1 MINKSIVYLS
11 RKYLS
16 GRKSKGIG
24 KTHYLCLIGI
34 TLGVLALLCV
44 TSVMNGFRSD
54 IYNRITGT
62 FSQVRITA
70 DAGATVKDYPVLCN
84 QLQAMKF
91 AASPVIRNELLLK
104 SGQVILPTLCF
115 GIEPD
120 RHKKVSSLLRIADNP
135 HGEIVQGILAGDIVP
150 ETFNASGI
158 ALGAGLASQLGVYLG
173 DEIQVLSPVFNIP
186 TAFGMIPH
194 IRFLKVQAIF
204 AAGMPEYDQN
214 FSFMSINTAAF
225 FASYSPGEADYI
237 EVKPVTTS
245 LSKNI
250 MSSLKKSFPGY
261 QIEDWSSFDPN
272 LYSAIRFEKFL
283 MFVIMLFMFII
294 ASFNLT
300 GNLLKTIS
308 QKKREL
314 GLLKALGLTDKD
326 LQGLFLLQALFL
338 CSVGIVVGLS
348 LGSFLLLLQKYT
360 GVVKL
365 GFGSGEAIILPVK
378 FLFTDYA
385 LIVVVAYI
393 ITILSVLLPLKRLS
407 KINAVELIKRAV

>member
-1 MINKSIVYLS
+1 MINKSVVYLS
-11 RKYLS
+11 RKYLN
-16 GRKSKGIG
+16 GRKSKGIS

-44 TSVMNGFRSD
+44 TTVMNGFRFD
-54 IYNRITGT
+54 IRNRITGT
-62 FSQVRITA
+62 FSEIRIVANEGETLKNY
-70 DAGATVKDYPVLCN
+70 DVICN
-84 QLQAMKF
+84 QLQDMKF
-91 AASPVIRNELLLK
+91 YASPVIRNELLLK
-104 SGQVILPTLCF
+104 YEQIVLPTLCF
-115 GIEPD
+115 GIEAE
-120 RHKKVSSLLRIADNP
+120 KQKNVSSLLQKPQDV
-135 HGEIVQGILAGDIVP
+135 GSEIIQGIVAGNIVP
-150 ETFNASGI
+150 EEFNSSGI

-173 DEIQVLSPVFNIP
+173 DEIQVLSPMFNIP
-186 TAFGMIPH
+186 TAFGMIPR

-214 FSFMSINTAAF
+214 YSLIGIDNAAF
-225 FASYSPGEADYI
+225 FASYTDNETDYI
-237 EVKPVTTS
+237 EIKPFPNS
-245 LSKNI
+245 PKNHI
-250 MSSLKKSFPGY
+250 MQTLKKAFPQY

-326 LQGLFLLQALFL
+326 VQTLFLLQALFL
-338 CSVGIVVGLS
+338 CTVGIITGLG
-348 LGSFLLLLQKYT
+348 LGSILLLIQKYT

-365 GFGSGEAIILPVK
+365 GMGGGEAIILPVK
-378 FLFTDYA
+378 FLFTDYL

-393 ITILSVLLPLKRLS
+393 ITFLSVLLPLQRLS
-407 KINAVELIKRAV
+407 KINAVELIKRTV

>member
-1 MINKSIVYLS
+1 MINKSIVFLA

-16 GRKSKGIG
+16 GRKTRGIG
-24 KTHYLCLIGI
+24 KAHYLCLIGI
-34 TLGVLALLCV
+34 TLGVLSLLCV
-44 TSVMNGFRSD
+44 TSVMNGFRFD
-54 IYNRITGT
+54 IRNRITGT
-62 FSQVRITA
+62 FAEIRISAKGGETIKGYSA
-70 DAGATVKDYPVLCN
+70 ICN
-84 QLQAMKF
+84 QLQDMKF
-91 AASPVIRNELLLK
+91 SASPVIRNELLLK
-104 SGQVILPTLCF
+104 YDSVVLPTLCF
-115 GIEPD
+115 GIEPN
-120 RHKKVSSLLRIADNP
+120 RHKNVSSLLQKPDT
-135 HGEIVQGILAGDIVP
+135 GSKEIIQGLLVGNISP
-150 ETFNASGI
+150 EEFSASGI

-173 DEIQVLSPVFNIP
+173 DEIQVLSPMFNVP

-214 FSFMSINTAAF
+214 FSFMSIDNAVF

-237 EVKPVTTS
+237 EVKPFS
-245 LSKNI
+245 QMRKNQPLKT
-250 MSSLKKSFPGY
+250 LKKAFPDF

-300 GNLLKTIS
+300 GNLLKMIS

-326 LQGLFLLQALFL
+326 LQSLFLVQALFL
-338 CSVGIVVGLS
+338 CSAGIILGFT
-348 LGSFLLLLQKYT
+348 LGSLLLLIQKYT
-360 GVVKL
+360 GIVKL
-365 GFGSGEAIILPVK
+365 SLGGGNSIILPVK
-378 FLFTDYA
+378 FAFTDYL
-385 LIVVVAYI
+385 LITVVAYL
-393 ITILSVLLPLKRLS
+393 ITILSVLLPLKRLN

>member
-1 MINKSIVYLS
+1 MINKSVVYLA

-16 GRKSKGIG
+16 GRKTRGISKA
-24 KTHYLCLIGI
+24 HYLCLIGI
-34 TLGVLALLCV
+34 TLGVLALICV
-44 TSVMNGFRSD
+44 TSVMNGFRFD
-54 IYNRITGT
+54 IRNRITGT
-62 FSQVRITA
+62 FAEIRISAKGGETI
-70 DAGATVKDYPVLCN
+70 KDYPAICN
-84 QLQAMKF
+84 QLQDMKF
-91 AASPVIRNELLLK
+91 APSPVIRNELLLK
-104 SGQVILPTLCF
+104 YDSLVLPTLCF
-115 GIEPD
+115 GIEPN
-120 RHKKVSSLLRIADNP
+120 RHKNVSSLLQKPNSDSN
-135 HGEIVQGILAGDIVP
+135 EIIQGLVAGNISP
-150 ETFNASGI
+150 EEFSSAGI

-173 DEIQVLSPVFNIP
+173 DEIQVLSPMFNVP
-186 TAFGMIPH
+186 TAFGMIPR

-214 FSFMSINTAAF
+214 FSFIGIDNAAF
-225 FASYSPGEADYI
+225 FASYSANEADYI
-237 EVKPVTTS
+237 EVKPFPKVQ
-245 LSKNI
+245 KNQPLQT
-250 MSSLKKSFPGY
+250 LKKAFPNF

-338 CSVGIVVGLS
+338 CSVGIIVGLS
-348 LGSFLLLLQKYT
+348 LGSFLLLVQKYT
-360 GVVKL
+360 GIIKL
-365 GFGSGEAIILPVK
+365 GSGSGEAIILPVK

-393 ITILSVLLPLKRLS
+393 ITILSVLLPLKHLS